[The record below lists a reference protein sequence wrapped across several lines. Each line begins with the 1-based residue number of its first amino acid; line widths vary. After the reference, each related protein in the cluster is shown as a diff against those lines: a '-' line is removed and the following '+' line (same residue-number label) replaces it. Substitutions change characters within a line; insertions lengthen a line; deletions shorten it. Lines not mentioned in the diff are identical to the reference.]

1 MTSNPTEASAHTQR
15 SCFIVSPISDAG
27 SPVRLRSDHVRK
39 YIVGE
44 ALEPFDFTVR
54 RADTMNGSG
63 IITEQIVTELL
74 NADLVVADLTDHNPN
89 VFYELALRHAVKKP
103 FIHMIKDGEKIPFD
117 VATLRTVFYD
127 TTNPDS
133 MHEAKMSVRAAAKEI
148 IDAGDD
154 YKVISPVTISI
165 DLDKLRSSGD
175 PNQIAL
181 ADIQQSVASMENVV
195 ERLVLRE
202 RRRQAP
208 PQDATIANLAD
219 LFARQTSE
227 GRFTSADMDTLLEM
241 ASRDE
246 ALRPMYKRLRNFL
259 AHSQEA
265 SRLRDDERPA
275 RDGED
280 GAVRA
285 THRGPQASFSGNVDV
300 PTRRPNHVASQD
312 DY

>member
-1 MTSNPTEASAHTQR
+1 MTFEPTEASSQTTR

-44 ALEPFDFTVR
+44 ALEPFDFAVH
-54 RADTMNGSG
+54 RADTMNTSG

-133 MHEAKMSVRAAAKEI
+133 MHDAKMSVRAAAQEI
-148 IDAGDD
+148 IDAGDA
-154 YKVISPVTISI
+154 YKVISPVTMSI

-195 ERLVLRE
+195 ERLVLRD
-202 RRRQAP
+202 RRRHAP
-208 PQDATIANLAD
+208 LEDSTITKLTD
-219 LFARQTSE
+219 LFARQMAE
-227 GRFTSADMDTLLEM
+227 GRLTPADLDTLMEM
-241 ASRDE
+241 AARDE
-246 ALRPMYKRLRNFL
+246 AVRILLKRLRNIQT
-259 AHSQEA
+259 HQQEA
-265 SRLRDDERPA
+265 ARLRDDERGA
-275 RDGED
+275 QEGSNS
-280 GAVRA
+280 AVRA
-285 THRGPQASFSGNVDV
+285 TLRPTQASFSGGVDM
-300 PTRRPNHVASQD
+300 PSRRPNGASTHD
-312 DY
+312 E

>member
-1 MTSNPTEASAHTQR
+1 M
-15 SCFIVSPISDAG
+15 VSPISDAG

-44 ALEPFDFTVR
+44 ALEPFNFTVH
-54 RADTMNGSG
+54 RADTMNASG

-74 NADLVVADLTDHNPN
+74 GADLVVADLTDHNPN

-133 MHEAKMSVRAAAKEI
+133 MHDAKMSVRAAAKEI

-154 YKVISPVTISI
+154 YKVISPVTMSI

-195 ERLVLRE
+195 ERLVLRD
-202 RRRQAP
+202 RRRHAP
-208 PQDATIANLAD
+208 IPDVTIANLAE
-219 LFARQTSE
+219 LFARQISE
-227 GRFTSADMDTLLEM
+227 GRFTSADMDMLMEL
-241 ASRDE
+241 AARDE
-246 ALRPMYKRLRNFL
+246 VMRALFKRVKDLQ
-259 AHSQEA
+259 AHHQNV
-265 SRLRDDERPA
+265 SRQRSDER
-275 RDGED
+275 RTQDG
-280 GAVRA
+280 GSSAVRA
-285 THRGPQASFSGNVDV
+285 DRRTSQAWFSNEADAPG
-300 PTRRPNHVASQD
+300 RRPNGEVSQD
-312 DY
+312 D